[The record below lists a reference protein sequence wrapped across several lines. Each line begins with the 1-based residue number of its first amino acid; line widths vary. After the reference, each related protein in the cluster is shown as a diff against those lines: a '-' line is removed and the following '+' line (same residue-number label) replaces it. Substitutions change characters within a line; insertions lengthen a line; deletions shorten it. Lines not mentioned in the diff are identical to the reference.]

1 MGQLDGKRAL
11 ITGGTTGIG
20 FATAAL
26 FRQEGAKIAITGLNP
41 ERLAAAKAA
50 LGDALAIEADA
61 ADRQSGKRAVE
72 ETAQAFGGI
81 DILFLNAGI
90 AHFVDLANITE
101 EFFDNIF
108 NVNVKGVLFTAQAAL
123 PYLKKGASIIVTTSI
138 AGHLGTP
145 GGLVYG
151 ASKAAARS
159 MVRVLASELAPLG
172 VRANA
177 ICPGP
182 IETPIYGKM
191 NMPAEQVQAVAEQ
204 FAQKVPLKHFGKPED
219 IAQAALYLASD
230 HSSFVTGTE
239 IVVDGGWIGVG

>member
-1 MGQLDGKRAL
+1 MGQLNGKIAL

-20 FATAAL
+20 FATAQL
-26 FRQEGAKIAITGLNP
+26 FQKEGAKIAITGLNQA
-41 ERLAAAKAA
+41 RLDAARHT
-50 LGDALAIEADA
+50 LGDVLALKADA
-61 ADRQSGKRAVE
+61 ASPSSGKAAVE
-72 ETAQAFGGI
+72 ETARALGGV

-90 AHFVDLANITE
+90 AKFVDLANITE
-101 EFFDNIF
+101 EFFDETINI
-108 NVNVKGVLFTAQAAL
+108 NVKGVLFTAQAAL

-159 MVRVLASELAPLG
+159 LVRVLASELAPLG

-191 NMPAEQVQAVAEQ
+191 GMPAEQIQAVAEQ

-219 IAQAALYLASD
+219 VAQAALYLASD
-230 HSSFVTGTE
+230 HSAFVTGTE